1 MHAQSVPSWIGLPS
15 EFLRP
20 CRGGNE
26 VDNNHSVTETL
37 DRRPSRRPEH
47 VSPTVR
53 SPRYDVSD
61 RPFIVIWESTRACPL
76 ACRHC
81 RAEAQPLRAPDE
93 LDTAEAFTLMEQVAS
108 FGKPAPLFVITG
120 GDPFSRPDLV
130 ELVEHGTALGL
141 HVAVSPSGTPTLTRE
156 NLQGLQDAGALAL
169 SLSLDGASR
178 GVHDGFRGVPG
189 VYEWTVGAWQ
199 MAREIGLKVQVNTTV
214 TRHNLGELPDIVDL
228 VRALGAMTWSAF
240 LLVPTG
246 RGRQL
251 AQLTAAEVEDV
262 LNFVYDAGAHIAA
275 KTTEGHHFRRVVL
288 QRQILAEEG
297 LDHVAALGLGPLYT
311 YLRGRLDALDLPVA
325 ATRSRRSPM
334 DVNAGRGFVFIS
346 HTGTVHPSGFL
357 PMDTGSVRCTPLPEI
372 YRTSELFIGLRD
384 VDRLGGRCGACEFR
398 SVCGGSRSRAFGVTG
413 DPFAEEPW
421 CAYQPGS
428 FGRAERISEL
438 IS

>member
-1 MHAQSVPSWIGLPS
+1 MPETFTTPETSPQTTP
-15 EFLRP
+15 E
-20 CRGGNE
+20 
-26 VDNNHSVTETL
+26 TE
-37 DRRPSRRPEH
+37 RAGAPAARAPHHGRA
-47 VSPTVR
+47 VR

-81 RAEAQPLRAPDE
+81 RAEAQPLRDPHE

-108 FGKPAPLFVITG
+108 FGRPAPLFIITG
-120 GDPFSRPDLV
+120 GDPFSRPDLS
-130 ELVEHGTALGL
+130 ELIAHGTSLGL
-141 HVAVSPSGTPTLTRE
+141 PVAVSPSGTPTLTRE

-169 SLSLDGASR
+169 SLSLDGATP
-178 GVHDGFRGVPG
+178 GVHDGFRGVNG
-189 VYEWTVGAWQ
+189 VYDWTVGAWQ

-214 TRHNLGELPDIVDL
+214 TRHNLAQLPDIVDL
-228 VRALGAMTWSAF
+228 VHHLGAMTWSAF

-246 RGRQL
+246 RGREL
-251 AQLTAAEVEDV
+251 EQLTPGEVEDV

-297 LDHVAALGLGPLYT
+297 LDHVAALGLGPLYG
-311 YLRGRLDALDLPVA
+311 YLRSRLDALGLPA
-325 ATRSRRSPM
+325 APSRNRRSPM

-357 PMDTGSVRCTPLPEI
+357 PMDAGSVRSATLPEI
-372 YRTSELFIGLRD
+372 YRHSELFTALRD
-384 VDRLGGRCGACEFR
+384 ADNLGGRCGECEFR
-398 SVCGGSRSRAFGVTG
+398 SVCGGSRSRAYGVTG
-413 DPFAEEPW
+413 DAFAEEPW
-421 CAYQPGS
+421 CSYEPGS

-438 IS
+438 IG